1 MCQVCGTLDGTL
13 WLDKKISA
21 ISEETNKVNFTP
33 HFSFYALKFY
43 SLWFLKGDKSVWF
56 ILRLSSNFLSCLCFY
71 RLIVYVLKLVLNF
84 HLIVTNIHLTIPLFC
99 RQATAPPSPH
109 RCPSPVP
116 PVRLWFPGSSHGCD
130 EDEVPL
136 SEKGEVSPRTVAPL
150 IECHS
155 GRGNDLQLGM
165 RPKDGTSQE
174 GRGTWIFYA
183 YLY

>member
-1 MCQVCGTLDGTL
+1 MVSERREIRLIYPTIVLQFFVLSLFQQVNCLC
-13 WLDKKISA
+13 I
-21 ISEETNKVNFTP
+21 KVSIK
-33 HFSFYALKFY
+33 FSFNCNQH
-43 SLWFLKGDKSVWF
+43 
-56 ILRLSSNFLSCLCFY
+56 SSNNSSFLQTRHSPT
-71 RLIVYVLKLVLNF
+71 V
-84 HLIVTNIHLTIPLFC
+84 
-99 RQATAPPSPH
+99 PH

-174 GRGTWIFYA
+174 GRGTWIF
-183 YLY
+183 LCLFVLVVGFTLV